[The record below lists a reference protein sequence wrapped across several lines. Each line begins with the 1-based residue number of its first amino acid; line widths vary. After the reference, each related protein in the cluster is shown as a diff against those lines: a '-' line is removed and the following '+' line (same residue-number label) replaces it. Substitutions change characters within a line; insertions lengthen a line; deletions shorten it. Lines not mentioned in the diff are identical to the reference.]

1 MHEKNAAVY
10 SIAPNL
16 AYHRNRARALLR
28 ALRAGEEY
36 ALWEFH
42 HFHPEGSSLS
52 NGRAFTLADA
62 QLIIARSQGFPSW
75 TTFKRER
82 ENSTPAPANLEF
94 IGFISEKLEETKR
107 FYLTFFHYSIQ
118 VDEPDG
124 LVLKSPRGIRTLCFV
139 RPGSQPKHSISSLP
153 FPGEGVYLTFSTD
166 DVSGD
171 LERFRAAGVAVET
184 GPLTTAGETLFMVR
198 DPNGIGIYISEPSP
212 LLKARSINEN
222 KRAAA

>member
-10 SIAPNL
+10 SVAPNL

-36 ALWEFH
+36 ALSEFR
-42 HFHPEGSSLS
+42 HFHPEGSSS
-52 NGRAFTLADA
+52 GDGRIFTLTDA
-62 QLIIARSQGFPSW
+62 QLIIARSQGFSSW

-82 ENSTPAPANLEF
+82 ENSAPAPANLEF
-94 IGFISEKLEETKR
+94 IGFISERLEETKQ

-139 RPGSQPKHSISSLP
+139 RVGSRPKHVISLLP

-166 DVSGD
+166 DVSRD
-171 LERFRAAGVAVET
+171 LERFRTGGVAIET

-212 LLKARSINEN
+212 LIRARSTSEN